1 LEVGVVKLVTY
12 RSGGE
17 ARLGVLDGERV
28 IDLQQAGEAAGK
40 RLPSDMR
47 AFIALGEAGLD
58 DAEVAL
64 ESGAG
69 VVSGPT
75 RLAAP
80 LQNLRKNVFCVGRNY
95 REHII
100 EGARARGREVRFP
113 EVVELFSKPPTTVI
127 GHEDDVR
134 WDPRATQQLDYEV
147 EFTFVMGRDGRDIPA
162 SRAYEYIYGY
172 TLGNDISARD
182 AQAAHGQ
189 WFKGKSMDTF
199 CPLGPCLVPKRYLP
213 DPQNVRLTLRV
224 NGETRQDS
232 NTSDMLFDMPSI
244 VEQLSIGLTL
254 ELGDIVLTGTPSG
267 VALGMSPQAWLRDGD
282 VVEAEVEGIGVLR
295 NRVVEMRR

>member
-1 LEVGVVKLVTY
+1 MKLVTY

-17 ARLGVLDGERV
+17 ARLGVLDGARV
-28 IDLQQAGEAAGK
+28 IDLQRAGEAAGK

-58 DAEVAL
+58 DAETAL
-64 ESGAG
+64 RSGAG
-69 VVSGPT
+69 VTSGEP

-113 EVVELFSKPPTTVI
+113 ELVELFSKPPTTVI

-172 TLGNDISARD
+172 TVGNDISARD

-199 CPLGPCLVPKRYLP
+199 CPLGPCLVPRRYLP

-224 NGETRQDS
+224 NGDTRQDS
-232 NTSDMLFDMPSI
+232 NTSDMLFDIPSI

-267 VALGMSPQAWLRDGD
+267 VALGMSPQAWLKDGD

-295 NRVVEMRR
+295 NRVVEIRR